1 MAVQYEEREQ
11 PCTRCAASVSVKIV
25 IPDRPRK
32 AREPQRTVIHDADGT
47 PADARCERPLD

>member
-1 MAVQYEEREQ
+1 MGVQYEEREH

-32 AREPQRTVIHDADGT
+32 ACEPQRTVIHDADGT